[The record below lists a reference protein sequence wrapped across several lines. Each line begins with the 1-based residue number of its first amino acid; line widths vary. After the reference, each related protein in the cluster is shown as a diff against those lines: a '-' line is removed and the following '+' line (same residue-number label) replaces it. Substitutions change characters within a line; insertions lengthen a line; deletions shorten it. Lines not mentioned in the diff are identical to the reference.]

1 MIHCT
6 HTVWRDLSWFAWR
19 QDISGSST
27 TRVLSISGLIT
38 TSANTYFT
46 NLDNFPRFETFH
58 VISFFFCTNKTIS
71 SFKFHVRSKISQRIS
86 HIFSVWPNCK
96 GIPVSFTATL
106 SRLLSGI
113 VWLPWHF
120 RFVNDEFLKHFRT
133 TQHFR
138 NADSQ

>member
-6 HTVWRDLSWFAWR
+6 HTVWRDLSWFVWR

-38 TSANTYFT
+38 TSANTCFT

-58 VISFFFCTNKTIS
+58 VIPFFFCTNKTIS

-106 SRLLSGI
+106 SRLLSGDRLAALAFPLRQRRI
-113 VWLPWHF
+113 FEAFPDYPAL
-120 RFVNDEFLKHFRT
+120 
-133 TQHFR
+133 
-138 NADSQ
+138 S